1 MFTGIVKE
9 TGVVKA
15 LSRRAGVC
23 KISVF
28 SPKTAKGVCIGDSI
42 AVNGACLSV
51 ISAGKGIM
59 SFEMIPETGRLTNLG
74 MLKIGSKVNIEPS
87 LCFDDR
93 LGGHLVLGHVDGM
106 GFISKRKEKSGEL
119 ELEVRVSKEIRRL
132 LVPKG
137 PITIDGV
144 SLTLGARL
152 GTFSFRVYLI
162 PETLK
167 KTTLGSLSLGSHVNI
182 ELDYVAKLIRQ
193 FYFEK

>member
-9 TGVVKA
+9 VGVIKSLVRH
-15 LSRRAGVC
+15 SGVC
-23 KISVF
+23 RISVLA
-28 SPKTAKGVCIGDSI
+28 PKSAKGLCVGDSI
-42 AVNGACLSV
+42 AINGTCLSAV
-51 ISAGKGIM
+51 SVVKSII
-59 SFEMIPETGRLTNLG
+59 SFEMIPETQALTNLG
-74 MLKIGSKVNIEPS
+74 KLKIGSKVNMEPS
-87 LCFDDR
+87 LCLNDR

-106 GFISKRKEKSGEL
+106 GSISKRKEKTGEL
-119 ELEVRVSKEIRRL
+119 ELEVNISKEIRRL

-144 SLTLGARL
+144 SLTVGARL
-152 GTFSFRVYLI
+152 GANSFSVYLI

-167 KTTLGSLSLGSHVNI
+167 KTTLGSLSVGDFVNI